1 MGDFNAPARGRRR
14 PGPAGRHAEPRVIAQ
29 MESRLCDAY
38 RLYGE
43 PGSQSF
49 IPSTDPPIR
58 IDYIFAS
65 QPLADG
71 VRSCTIWREPAGREA
86 SDHRPV
92 LAEVELPAAA

>member
-1 MGDFNAPARGRRR
+1 MGDFNALSPWDVAALGL
-14 PGPAGRHAEPRVIAQ
+14 PDGSPERVIAQ
-29 MESRLCDAY
+29 MEKAGYVDAY

-71 VRSCTIWREPAGREA
+71 VRSCTIWREPAAKRLITG
-86 SDHRPV
+86 PC
-92 LAEVELPAAA
+92 